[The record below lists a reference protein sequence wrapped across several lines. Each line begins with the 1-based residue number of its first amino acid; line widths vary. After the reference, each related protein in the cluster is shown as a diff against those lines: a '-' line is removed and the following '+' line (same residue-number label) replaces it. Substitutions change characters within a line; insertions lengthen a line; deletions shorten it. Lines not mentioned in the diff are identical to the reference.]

1 MKEQGENEFVTMRL
15 YATTRS
21 NLRMLSALTGKRM
34 VQILDSIVQAELKR
48 LQQAQKKQK

>member
-1 MKEQGENEFVTMRL
+1 MKERGENEFVTMRL

-34 VQILDSIVQAELKR
+34 VQILDSIVQEELKKV
-48 LQQAQKKQK
+48 QQVKKAQK